1 MATILST
8 VTAEKVA
15 IEPAQSF
22 LCLNGF
28 ELIDASSLHWPV
40 QVLEITLK
48 DVGQQTHADLGKLRS
63 IVWDLRK
70 THKCRGHR
78 FVVDAGESAIAL
90 PAECKLPLPI
100 ETPEFSVRLKR
111 ELVADSSTAVGRRIV
126 ARIVKEAIKARFKKD
141 QSPALGPLW
150 QDFDGFAQSPS
161 RSSDGFLM
169 CRKLWFQINEVAEG
183 RLILQCNVGTLT
195 VDNRTFQEHY
205 GAGAVSELCDMIEAK
220 RAGRA
225 NRDNRPVAIR
235 ALQQFPG
242 GGVRAVEVLD
252 VDAIFQDSDLNQAH
266 QVAAAQ
272 VRQLRCTEFA
282 KPPAHVP
289 LSELRLI
296 LDSQIT
302 GDEHRETILEPTER
316 ADWMFKMREFIDGV
330 DAFGCTLH
338 LASLPY
344 APPAD
349 TVIEIVPPAIRLRGA
364 NGREIIMPAPERFD
378 QGLLRKRARSRA
390 DHIRRN
396 GFLQSRP
403 INPALAFP
411 RHLGERRASRMKQ
424 DLEGIWKLQGIE
436 AAFGLCLYN
445 TVEEIYRFIE
455 ANNHDTLLAVLPEN
469 SQSSQGDGET
479 HDRLKRR
486 IEVPSQC
493 IQHGNTLPS
502 RFLGLGSADFMRTE
516 PRRAKRVTNTYE
528 LCLANLLVKHHCFP
542 FAPRDPFHYNLQVGL
557 DVGGVHNSAV
567 MACLGYGFSSPRDG
581 IILLP
586 GEIPISGVKKEPIPT
601 DQLYNGLIALFER
614 VHSELEN
621 LSVTPDLST
630 AIFYKDGQLLGD
642 GDSWNERD
650 ALDRLHRE
658 LVHRGWIT
666 EDSTWTAVEVMKRGH
681 GWRLLGNSRAEVNPI
696 VGQCSFPFED
706 PSWALVATTGDPY
719 LTQGTAQPL
728 LIRMHDIHGGFN
740 RCSVVRDL
748 VWQADLCFTKVDM
761 GMSLPWVLNV
771 ADEGALQLARA
782 YYITGITA

>member
-1 MATILST
+1 MATILSSVVSEKIETKT
-8 VTAEKVA
+8 VD
-15 IEPAQSF
+15 SL

-28 ELIDASSLHWPV
+28 ELVDASSLRWPV

-48 DVGQQTHADLGKLRS
+48 DTSQQTHEDLGKLRS

-78 FVVDAGESAIAL
+78 FVVEAGESTVAI

-111 ELVADSSTAVGRRIV
+111 EFVADPSNTVGRRIV

-141 QSPALGPLW
+141 QSPVLGPLW
-150 QDFDGFAQSPS
+150 QDFDGFAQAPSPS
-161 RSSDGFLM
+161 TDGFLM
-169 CRKLWFQINEVAEG
+169 CRKLWFQVNEAAKG
-183 RLILQCNVGTLT
+183 RLVLQCNVGTLT

-205 GAGAVSELCDMIEAK
+205 GAGAVAELREMIELK
-220 RAGRA
+220 RAGRS

-252 VDAIFQDSDLNQAH
+252 VDAILQDSDRNVAD
-266 QVAAAQ
+266 QVALAQ
-272 VRQLRCTEFA
+272 VRQLQCSEFA
-282 KPPAHVP
+282 KPPAMVP

-316 ADWMFKMREFIDGV
+316 ADWMFKIREFLHGI
-330 DAFGCTLH
+330 DAFGSTLR

-349 TVIEIVPPAIRLRGA
+349 TVIEILPPAIRLRGA
-364 NGREIIMPAPERFD
+364 NGREIVMPAPERFE
-378 QGLLRKRARSRA
+378 QGSLLKRARTRA
-390 DHIRRN
+390 DHIRKN
-396 GFLQSRP
+396 GFLIRRP

-411 RHLGERRASRMKQ
+411 RHLGERRASRMKE
-424 DLEGIWKLQGIE
+424 DLEDIWKLQGIE
-436 AAFGLCLYN
+436 AVFGLCIYGN
-445 TVEEIYRFIE
+445 VEEINRFIE
-455 ANNHDTLLAVLPEN
+455 VNDHNSLLAVLPEA
-469 SQSSQGDGET
+469 SCDGET

-493 IQHGNTLPS
+493 VQHSNTLPA
-502 RFLGLGSADFMRTE
+502 RFIGLSPQEFTRAE
-516 PRRAKRVTNTYE
+516 PKRARRVASTYG

-542 FAPRDPFHYNLQVGL
+542 FAPRDPFHYNIQVGL

-567 MACLGYGFSSPRDG
+567 MACLGYGFSRPQDG
-581 IILLP
+581 IIFLP

-601 DQLYNGLIALFER
+601 DQLYAGLIALFER

-621 LSVTPDLST
+621 LGMAPDLST

-642 GDSWNERD
+642 GAAWNERD

-658 LVHRGWIT
+658 FLRRGWIT

-681 GWRLLGNSRAEVNPI
+681 GWRLLGGSRAGANPI
-696 VGQCSFPFED
+696 VGQCTFPFDD
-706 PSWALVATTGDPY
+706 PATALVATTGDPY

-728 LIRMHDIHGGFN
+728 LIRIHNIHGHFN
-740 RCSVVRDL
+740 RLSVVRDL
-748 VWQADLCFTKVDM
+748 IWQADLCFTKVDM

-782 YYITGITA
+782 YHITGITA